1 MISPLSLLVVLLPFR
16 VSELWEDL
24 ILLAVGGGS
33 PEPIPTLLLTAGA
46 AALPCEMEPG
56 GMCHLCL
63 QPRLGA
69 GD

>member
-63 QPRLGA
+63 QPRLEA